1 MLATNEIMRRKQT
14 ENNVRTITTGH
25 AEADML
31 GQVYCGYLKRKTE
44 NMLRG
49 HIEHTRR
56 LENIQ
61 LMSCISEVYSE
72 RP

>member
-1 MLATNEIMRRKQT
+1 
-14 ENNVRTITTGH
+14 
-25 AEADML
+25 ML
-31 GQVYCGYLKRKTE
+31 GQVFLWLSERKTE
-44 NMLRG
+44 NMLSV

-56 LENIQ
+56 PENIQ